1 MKAKIK
7 LNKYKNNIISISG
20 SKNSSLPIIAA
31 SILCD
36 EYLTLNNIPNIKDVT
51 LLIDILR
58 NLGQTLIFKNNTLT
72 IYPHK
77 ITTNTLFDSNIS
89 KLRGSYYLI
98 GSIIG
103 SNKECDFSIIYPG
116 GCTLGSRPINF
127 HINAFRKMGL
137 LVNTKKEKIHFEGN
151 IHPTIHDLDY
161 PSVGTTINI
170 ILASIKLEGITII
183 NNCAVEPEIIDL
195 INFLNSMGANISISN
210 HTIIINGVN
219 YLHSTN
225 YTVSSDRIEAGT
237 FLILGALHNGI
248 TIKNINPNDIYSL
261 INLLHSINI
270 DISMTNNSVTIHK
283 NKELKP
289 FNLVITPYPGFPTD
303 LGPLIC
309 VLATQINGTSTIKDT
324 VYKTRN
330 SHIKELNKM
339 NCLISCN
346 KNKISIEG
354 ISKIKNKTIKAYDL
368 RCCASLILAA
378 SLNNKFTTIK
388 NIDYIFRGYE
398 NIKDKLNSLGIDFIV

>member
-137 LVNTKKEKIHFEGN
+137 LVNT
-151 IHPTIHDLDY
+151 
-161 PSVGTTINI
+161 
-170 ILASIKLEGITII
+170 
-183 NNCAVEPEIIDL
+183 
-195 INFLNSMGANISISN
+195 
-210 HTIIINGVN
+210 
-219 YLHSTN
+219 
-225 YTVSSDRIEAGT
+225 
-237 FLILGALHNGI
+237 
-248 TIKNINPNDIYSL
+248 
-261 INLLHSINI
+261 
-270 DISMTNNSVTIHK
+270 
-283 NKELKP
+283 
-289 FNLVITPYPGFPTD
+289 
-303 LGPLIC
+303 
-309 VLATQINGTSTIKDT
+309 
-324 VYKTRN
+324 
-330 SHIKELNKM
+330 
-339 NCLISCN
+339 
-346 KNKISIEG
+346 
-354 ISKIKNKTIKAYDL
+354 
-368 RCCASLILAA
+368 
-378 SLNNKFTTIK
+378 
-388 NIDYIFRGYE
+388 
-398 NIKDKLNSLGIDFIV
+398 